1 MERVEGVGRVNVF
14 STDRAVDRTKDA
26 VKNELK
32 KPRELEKQNEEIKN
46 QNKPNPEEIETFKD
60 NLEKLKKIFRGQA
73 EFEIDKETHMVIVR
87 IKDPDSGDIIRQ
99 IPPEVAVKLSKNIAE
114 LLGVLMDERV

>member
-1 MERVEGVGRVNVF
+1 MERVEGVGRDNVF
-14 STDRAVDRTKDA
+14 SVDRAVDRTKDI
-26 VKNELK
+26 VKNEFK

-46 QNKPNPEEIETFKD
+46 QNKPAPEEIETFKE
-60 NLEKLKKIFRGQA
+60 NLERLKKIFRGQA
-73 EFEIDKETHMVIVR
+73 EFKIDKETNMVIVR

>member
-1 MERVEGVGRVNVF
+1 MERVEGVGRDNVF
-14 STDRAVDRTKDA
+14 SVDKAISRNADV
-26 VKNELK
+26 VKNEIRR
-32 KPRELEKQNEEIKN
+32 PREVGRQNEEIKN
-46 QNKPNPEEIETFKD
+46 QNKLNNEEIEAFKE

-73 EFEIDKETHMVIVR
+73 EFKIDKETNMVIVR
-87 IKDPDSGDIIRQ
+87 IKDPESGEIIRQ